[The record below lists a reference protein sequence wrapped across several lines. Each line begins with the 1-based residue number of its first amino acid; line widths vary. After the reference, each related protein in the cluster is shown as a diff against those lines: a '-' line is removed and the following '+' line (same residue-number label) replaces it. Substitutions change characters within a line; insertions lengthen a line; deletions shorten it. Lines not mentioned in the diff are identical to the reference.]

1 MTRANIIG
9 KQFDEERALY
19 HLKNADV
26 TDCVFAGQAD
36 GESVLKESRD
46 VTLKNCR
53 FSLRYPL
60 WHVKGFRMEQS
71 AMDDKTRA
79 AIWYAENGDITD
91 SVLGGIK
98 AVRECAHIRL
108 ERCQIESQE
117 FGWKSQD
124 ITLTDSDI
132 ISEYLFMDS
141 RDAKMQNVKM
151 KGKYSFQYME
161 NLEIDDCELDT
172 KDAFWHSKNVT
183 VKDSIVKGEYLGWF
197 SENLTLINCKIIG
210 TQPLCYCKNLKLI
223 SCTMEDTDLSFEYS
237 DVEADVK
244 GHILSVKNPK
254 SGRIIADSVGEI
266 IRGGAVMECTGE
278 VIRRGQTEENVKR
291 ISGAMKD
298 IA

>member
-1 MTRANIIG
+1 MT
-9 KQFDEERALY
+9 
-19 HLKNADV
+19 
-26 TDCVFAGQAD
+26 
-36 GESVLKESRD
+36 ESS
-46 VTLKNCR
+46 
-53 FSLRYPL
+53 
-60 WHVKGFRMEQS
+60 
-71 AMDDKTRA
+71 MDNKTRA

-108 ERCQIESQE
+108 ERCQVESQE

-124 ITLTDSDI
+124 ITLVDTDI
-132 ISEYLFMDS
+132 VSEYLFMDS
-141 RDAKMQNVKM
+141 RDVKLRNVKM

-183 VKDSIVKGEYLGWF
+183 VRNSIVKGEYLGWF

-210 TQPLCYCKNLKLI
+210 TQPLCYCKNLKLVN
-223 SCTMEDTDLSFEYS
+223 CTMKDTDLSFEYS

-266 IRGGAVMECTGE
+266 IRGDAVMQCTGE
-278 VIRRGQTEENVKR
+278 VILRPETEKKAQS
-291 ISGAMKD
+291 ISEASKD